1 MKAVDSEF
9 NMSLQNDAW
18 REFMLLQTLSHED
31 STLHRFN
38 CGSLESLKQ
47 EGIRETL
54 LNFHKTWYSSNI
66 MKLTVSG
73 KHSLEQLEE
82 WAVKY
87 FSEVENK
94 NVVLPDLS
102 QPSKPFSES
111 NLGKIQRYKPVQ
123 DKD

>member
-1 MKAVDSEF
+1 MKAVDSEY

-18 REFMLLQTLSHED
+18 REFMLLQTLSHDD
-31 STLHRFN
+31 SALHRFN

-94 NVVLPDLS
+94 NVVVPDLS
-102 QPSKPFSES
+102 KPAVPFTEA
-111 NLGKIQRYKPVQ
+111 NLGKIQRYKPV
-123 DKD
+123 